1 MPQDALQFVQT
12 RQKVWPLPP
21 GGVREMPSEDQRH
34 PLPHPEPAPEAGGG
48 RDKHLLE
55 AGDCGDGV
63 RGLQAHHDRPH
74 QTGGAR
80 QGQGEE
86 GVDDEL
92 SGDE

>member
-1 MPQDALQFVQT
+1 MPQDSFQFVQT

-48 RDKHLLE
+48 CE

-63 RGLQAHHDRPH
+63 RGLQAHHDRPN
-74 QTGGAR
+74 QTGRAS